1 MDGRCKLTLILILQ
15 VDKDESGTIDLPEFI
30 ALVARKQVNVDPE
43 EELLD
48 AFKTLD
54 RKKFGKISTTELKHF
69 VT

>member
-1 MDGRCKLTLILILQ
+1 MEWMAD

-30 ALVARKQVNVDPE
+30 ALVARKQINVDPE

-54 RKKFGKISTTELKHF
+54 RKKIGKISTTELKHF
-69 VT
+69 VTQLGE

>member
-1 MDGRCKLTLILILQ
+1 MEWMTDVISKFQ
-15 VDKDESGTIDLPEFI
+15 VDKDDSGTIDLPEFI
-30 ALVARKQVNVDPE
+30 ALVARKQINVDRE

-54 RKKFGKISTTELKHF
+54 RKKSGKISTSELKHF